1 MLKTKRFKAQF
12 YGYGLLILSTP
23 QTSLSKD
30 LQQPPAVSTESAVVK
45 NAAVKDS
52 LLLPQQKQDT
62 LVFAA
67 PKIQL
72 HPRAEHL
79 LPVYLKKN
87 TEDLTL
93 IKKRSAAPFKIIET
107 IFRKN
112 NLPLELKYLAVIE
125 SKLKSGAVSRVG
137 AVGPWQFMPQTA
149 KYLGLKV
156 GNYDE
161 RKHYTKSSQAAAKYL
176 KILYTQ
182 FDDWLLVIAAYNSG
196 AGPVYKAIKKS
207 GSRDFWKLQKYLPA
221 ETRAHV
227 KHYIGAHYFF
237 ENRGSETT
245 LTKTE
250 RQRYLTALA
259 DYTANMNTV
268 SEANIMAPVME
279 SVERTSMIEARIKED
294 K

>member
-23 QTSLSKD
+23 QTSLSERFT
-30 LQQPPAVSTESAVVK
+30 AAARCFNESAVVK
-45 NAAVKDS
+45 NATVKDS

-62 LVFAA
+62 QVFAA

-72 HPRAEHL
+72 HPRAEDFL
-79 LPVYLKKN
+79 TGYLKEN

-137 AVGPWQFMPQTA
+137 VEGPWQFMPQTA

-161 RKHYTKSSQAAAKYL
+161 RKHYTKSLQACS
-176 KILYTQ
+176 KI
-182 FDDWLLVIAAYNSG
+182 S
-196 AGPVYKAIKKS
+196 
-207 GSRDFWKLQKYLPA
+207 
-221 ETRAHV
+221 
-227 KHYIGAHYFF
+227 
-237 ENRGSETT
+237 
-245 LTKTE
+245 
-250 RQRYLTALA
+250 
-259 DYTANMNTV
+259 
-268 SEANIMAPVME
+268 
-279 SVERTSMIEARIKED
+279 
-294 K
+294 